1 MPGCLHNASMPN
13 VMIRNLPEDVHGELT
28 RRAEAQ
34 GKSLQQYLTAELK
47 RLVMAPTVDDVL
59 SRIARRRGG
68 KVGLQRAV
76 RDLARERADK

>member
-1 MPGCLHNASMPN
+1 MPN
-13 VMIRNLPEDVHGELT
+13 VVIRNLPDDVHGELT

-76 RDLARERADK
+76 RDLARERAAK